1 MPIAINLRTIKI
13 RTINQFVS
21 ESLNYNDDILFQG
34 KGQVVQIV
42 GNNNQ
47 DNTQNLIY
55 IVKPELVE
63 IKKSNLELPIPKT
76 ITNDLKIKEKS
87 PSQMLRQKAYRIA
100 QEIGGNEEELYLG
113 AIEAGSE
120 YLDQLKESILLEVNP
135 A

>member
-120 YLDQLKESILLEVNP
+120 YLDQLKESFIGEK
-135 A
+135 